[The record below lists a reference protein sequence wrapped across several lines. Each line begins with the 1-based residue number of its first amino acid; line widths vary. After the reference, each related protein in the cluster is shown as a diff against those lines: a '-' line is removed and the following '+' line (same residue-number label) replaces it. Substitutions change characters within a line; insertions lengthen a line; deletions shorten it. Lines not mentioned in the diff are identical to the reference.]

1 MTKCAHMS
9 TMDQQE
15 ARGLLEELI
24 EIKSTTRARL
34 HSTGWPWLSIWSVAF
49 LGAGLVALVPAITEY
64 SDIYWMFATPI
75 SLALTFWVSS
85 RLDSRSPVR
94 QRATPYW
101 LIGLAITVATFAA
114 SSLLPDSAIVVV
126 VWVILGFGFAA
137 FAWLERVIPAVWLLS
152 AMAVFSAGLGLVV
165 DDTFALYPVLA
176 LSFSAALAGVV
187 TGMRIQSK
195 R

>member
-1 MTKCAHMS
+1 MS
-9 TMDQQE
+9 TMDQHE
-15 ARGLLEELI
+15 AQGLLEELT

-34 HSTGWPWLSIWSVAF
+34 HAIGWQWMSIWSVAF
-49 LGAGLVALVPAITEY
+49 LGAGVVALIPALTEY
-64 SDIYWMFATPI
+64 SDNYWIFATPV
-75 SLALTFWVSS
+75 SLALTFLVSS

-101 LIGLAITVATFAA
+101 LIGLAITVATFA
-114 SSLLPDSAIVVV
+114 SSSFLPDSAIVVV

-152 AMAVFSAGLGLVV
+152 GMAVLSACLGLVV

>member
-1 MTKCAHMS
+1 MS
-9 TMDQQE
+9 TIDQQE
-15 ARGLLEELI
+15 ARGILDELT

-34 HSTGWPWLSIWSVAF
+34 HAIGWQWMSIWSIAF
-49 LGAGLVALVPAITEY
+49 LGAGVVSLVPALTEY
-64 SDIYWMFATPI
+64 SDNYWMFATPI
-75 SLALTFWVSS
+75 SLALTFLISS

-101 LIGLAITVATFAA
+101 LIGLAITVATFGANL
-114 SSLLPDSAIVVV
+114 LLPDSAIVVV

-152 AMAVFSAGLGLVV
+152 GMAVLSAGLGLVV
-165 DDTFALYPVLA
+165 EDTFALYPVLA

>member
-1 MTKCAHMS
+1 MS
-9 TMDQQE
+9 TMDRQE
-15 ARGLLEELI
+15 ARGLLEELT

-34 HSTGWPWLSIWSVAF
+34 HSIGWQWLTIWSVAF
-49 LGAGLVALVPAITEY
+49 LGAGIVALVPDLTQY
-64 SDIYWMFATPI
+64 SDVYWMFSTPI
-75 SLALTFWVSS
+75 SLVLTFWVSA

-94 QRATPYW
+94 QRAMPYW
-101 LIGLAITVATFAA
+101 LIGGAITVATFAA
-114 SSLLPDSAIVVV
+114 SSFLPDSADVVV

-152 AMAVFSAGLGLVV
+152 GMAILSAGLGLVV